1 MKGVVFWVAMLAVLI
16 GGMVKLTFDVQLAET
31 TGTIYI
37 RADGLVEP
45 STAPIQN
52 IGNYSYTFT
61 SDINDS
67 LVVERDNI
75 MIDGADYT
83 VQGTGSGKGIDWMGR
98 SNITIKNIK
107 VTKFFYGFYFE
118 SSSNITLSGNNIID
132 NYYGVAVGSSWGNN
146 LVCNNIFNNTWD
158 GLFLFYSDNNV
169 IYGNIVLSNKRY
181 GIVLSESGNNAI
193 FHNNFINNTNQ
204 TYLYESSNN
213 LWDGGYPSGGNYWS
227 DYAGVDLFSGSNKS
241 EAGSDGIGDSSHII
255 DINNQDNFPL
265 MAPISVFDVGAW
277 DGEPSVVEIV
287 SNATISNFQLNATQ
301 KNLSFNV
308 SDKAGSG
315 FCRVT
320 IPNVVVQDLWGG
332 NYTVQVDG
340 ELPLNIRNWT
350 GNIYTYIYFTYP
362 HPEHKVII
370 IPEFPLAKLLPLL
383 TVLSIMVATI
393 AKRKFARD
401 LRPQT

>member
-1 MKGVVFWVAMLAVLI
+1 MKGVVFWVAMLAVLV
-16 GGMVKLTFDVQLAET
+16 GGMVKLTFDVQLAEA

-158 GLFLFYSDNNV
+158 GLFLF
-169 IYGNIVLSNKRY
+169 
-181 GIVLSESGNNAI
+181 
-193 FHNNFINNTNQ
+193 
-204 TYLYESSNN
+204 
-213 LWDGGYPSGGNYWS
+213 
-227 DYAGVDLFSGSNKS
+227 
-241 EAGSDGIGDSSHII
+241 
-255 DINNQDNFPL
+255 
-265 MAPISVFDVGAW
+265 
-277 DGEPSVVEIV
+277 
-287 SNATISNFQLNATQ
+287 
-301 KNLSFNV
+301 
-308 SDKAGSG
+308 
-315 FCRVT
+315 
-320 IPNVVVQDLWGG
+320 
-332 NYTVQVDG
+332 
-340 ELPLNIRNWT
+340 
-350 GNIYTYIYFTYP
+350 
-362 HPEHKVII
+362 
-370 IPEFPLAKLLPLL
+370 
-383 TVLSIMVATI
+383 
-393 AKRKFARD
+393 
-401 LRPQT
+401 